1 VGVGCAEHVTD
12 LPPSAFAFVLRR
24 STTFFAAGAGWAV
37 TAKRDSD
44 NCDRLFAIYGIA
56 CLARRRFP
64 MTDSCLTCLAIRRD
78 ASATGLA
85 HGVVTKTYSVIH
97 LTVTEASRR
106 YSPAAS

>member
-1 VGVGCAEHVTD
+1 
-12 LPPSAFAFVLRR
+12 LPLGPGGPSQPSATA
-24 STTFFAAGAGWAV
+24 TTATV
-37 TAKRDSD
+37 
-44 NCDRLFAIYGIA
+44 LFAIYGIA

-64 MTDSCLTCLAIRRD
+64 MTDSCLTCLAIRD